1 MSCSLAHGSRVIISF
16 WWFAKRDGGQVVI
29 KTRGKFLYPIL
40 SFRDTGPR
48 FWKKTFHFVV
58 VRYFRDPIFRK
69 IFQVGGKSKVSRILW
84 TKTEEREIDL
94 NSFDE
99 RPSVESSNSILYR
112 SLLYLSVYLFSFFFF
127 FLSSLANRDIR
138 LSNIFSTL
146 SFTTIRS
153 LDGVKS
159 ISKRRAIVGQFND
172 SHRLTTRWSSLPSR
186 IAMFKGGKNKGR
198 GRG

>member
-1 MSCSLAHGSRVIISF
+1 MKLFLLLFLFFFFFTSTRHVSCSLAHGSRVIISF

-94 NSFDE
+94 NSFDD

-127 FLSSLANRDIR
+127 PFVSRQQRHSSLQYLFDV
-138 LSNIFSTL
+138 IFHHNS
-146 SFTTIRS
+146 
-153 LDGVKS
+153 
-159 ISKRRAIVGQFND
+159 IVG
-172 SHRLTTRWSSLPSR
+172 RR
-186 IAMFKGGKNKGR
+186 
-198 GRG
+198 